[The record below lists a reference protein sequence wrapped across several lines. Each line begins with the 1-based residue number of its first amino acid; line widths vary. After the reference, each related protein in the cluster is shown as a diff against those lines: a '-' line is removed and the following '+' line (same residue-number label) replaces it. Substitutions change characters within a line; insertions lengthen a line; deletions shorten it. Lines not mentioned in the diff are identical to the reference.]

1 MALAGASFWA
11 SPIQKT
17 SFAAQWLA
25 YAFPYRRF
33 ALVLAD
39 DDALRIR
46 EAAGMCVRRSKPA
59 SVTPDRLLA
68 RTDWEHHAGVEGG
81 RLGHI
86 GGCSPPRTPRD
97 NEVKLELRRQSSP
110 LSH

>member
-1 MALAGASFWA
+1 MIFVHHTAPS
-11 SPIQKT
+11 
-17 SFAAQWLA
+17 
-25 YAFPYRRF
+25 
-33 ALVLAD
+33 AD
-39 DDALRIR
+39 PKNFCIR

-97 NEVKLELRRQSSP
+97 NEVK
-110 LSH
+110 